1 LEHGNSLIVVIL
13 LDLIRHYHPRAKS
26 REIKVCY
33 NTFMF
38 NILIN
43 WFISALV
50 ILVVAYIL
58 PGVSVSGFFVAL
70 VVALVLGLINALIK
84 PVLVILTLPITVLT
98 LGLFV
103 FVINALLI
111 MLAAALVPGFSVSGF
126 LWALLFSLVLSLSNN
141 FIKHLERS

>member
-1 LEHGNSLIVVIL
+1 
-13 LDLIRHYHPRAKS
+13 
-26 REIKVCY
+26 
-33 NTFMF
+33 MF

-58 PGVSVSGFFVAL
+58 PGGSVSGFFVAL
-70 VVALVLGLINALIK
+70 VVALVLGLINALVK
-84 PVLVILTLPITVLT
+84 PVLIILTLPITVIT

-111 MLAAALVPGFSVSGF
+111 MLAAAVVPGFAVSGF
-126 LWALLFSLVLSLSNN
+126 LWALIFSFVLSLANG
-141 FIKHLERS
+141 FVKHLER